1 MKILF
6 NKKQLS
12 KLIHYERNLGFVPT
26 MGFLHSGHVSLIKK
40 SMIQCRKTIVSIY
53 INKQQFNKKSD
64 YLKYPKNIKKDISLL
79 KKLKIDYLY
88 MPKSKEIYYDGANKN
103 IKIDSLSKKLCGKY
117 RPNHF
122 NAVADVI
129 DRFLKIIKPSKIYF
143 GEKDMQQLLL
153 IKNFIKKKYKN
164 VKVISCKTIREKNG
178 IALSSRNFFLKK
190 REKYVASNIY
200 KLIFRKKKLLINKV
214 FSIKKLEKKIMNMG
228 VKKIDYLELLNI
240 NKLIKPYKRNKRYRI
255 FIAYYLGSTRLIDNI

>member
-1 MKILF
+1 M
-6 NKKQLS
+6 
-12 KLIHYERNLGFVPT
+12 
-26 MGFLHSGHVSLIKK
+26 
-40 SMIQCRKTIVSIY
+40 
-53 INKQQFNKKSD
+53 
-64 YLKYPKNIKKDISLL
+64 
-79 KKLKIDYLY
+79 
-88 MPKSKEIYYDGANKN
+88 
-103 IKIDSLSKKLCGKY
+103 
-117 RPNHF
+117 
-122 NAVADVI
+122 
-129 DRFLKIIKPSKIYF
+129 
-143 GEKDMQQLLL
+143 
-153 IKNFIKKKYKN
+153 
-164 VKVISCKTIREKNG
+164 KVISCKTIREKNG

>member
-88 MPKSKEIYYDGANKN
+88 MPKSKEIY
-103 IKIDSLSKKLCGKY
+103 
-117 RPNHF
+117 
-122 NAVADVI
+122 
-129 DRFLKIIKPSKIYF
+129 
-143 GEKDMQQLLL
+143 
-153 IKNFIKKKYKN
+153 
-164 VKVISCKTIREKNG
+164 
-178 IALSSRNFFLKK
+178 
-190 REKYVASNIY
+190 
-200 KLIFRKKKLLINKV
+200 
-214 FSIKKLEKKIMNMG
+214 
-228 VKKIDYLELLNI
+228 
-240 NKLIKPYKRNKRYRI
+240 
-255 FIAYYLGSTRLIDNI
+255 

>member
-64 YLKYPKNIKKDISLL
+64 YLKYPKSIKKDISLL

-153 IKNFIKKKYKN
+153 IKNFIKKK
-164 VKVISCKTIREKNG
+164 I
-178 IALSSRNFFLKK
+178 
-190 REKYVASNIY
+190 
-200 KLIFRKKKLLINKV
+200 
-214 FSIKKLEKKIMNMG
+214 
-228 VKKIDYLELLNI
+228 
-240 NKLIKPYKRNKRYRI
+240 
-255 FIAYYLGSTRLIDNI
+255 